1 MPTIVFATVQPA
13 PSGAKAAPTDM
24 PVSIP
29 RIVPDRPAVVPTA
42 IPGIAQNEAT
52 ATAQYNEAVRR
63 SQNGAVVL
71 PENDPQPVQL
81 IQVETERQAAGDNVP
96 TAEPV
101 QEGAPVVNIQETH
114 ECKHGQ
120 VWTENGCKNPEGDK
134 GSKSRP

>member
-1 MPTIVFATVQPA
+1 
-13 PSGAKAAPTDM
+13 
-24 PVSIP
+24 VS
-29 RIVPDRPAVVPTA
+29 TT
-42 IPGIAQNEAT
+42 IPGVAQNEAT

-71 PENDPQPVQL
+71 PENDPQPVQF

-120 VWTENGCKNPEGDK
+120 VWTDAGCKNPGGDK